1 MIFGYEYPMR
11 NQNDKELGPAI
22 GAALSLCAE
31 IYCGIKENTMNEN
44 VLVECSKFVYKYYK
58 DLGILELKEAFE
70 MAANNKFER
79 INMKAF
85 YGQFNVSMLGDILS
99 AYKSERNKVLNKIM
113 YEHERAVSGESFM
126 DIIEHKN
133 YVARQEVIAE
143 FKAEMEKRKNGQEL
157 KYKTIDDIR
166 IHWPRILIDHGI
178 IELPIERKREIW
190 NEAKELV
197 MKKLRKTA
205 ANFQDVYEAK
215 GARQMIKTIESNGA
229 KTIREKTEVL
239 YGKLYVWE
247 FLK

>member
-1 MIFGYEYPMR
+1 MITGYDNPMK
-11 NQNDKELGPAI
+11 NQDDSEIGVALG
-22 GAALSLCAE
+22 LSLSVCAE
-31 IYCGIKENTMNEN
+31 IYCGIKEDTLNKA
-44 VLVECSKFVYKYYK
+44 VLIECTKFVYRHYR
-58 DLGILELKEAFE
+58 DLGLKEIKEAFD
-70 MAANNKFER
+70 MSANNKFDSV
-79 INMKAF
+79 NMKAF

-99 AYKSERNKVLNKIM
+99 AYKSERNKVLNKILH
-113 YEHERAVSGESFM
+113 EHERAISGESFM

-143 FKAEMEKRKNGQEL
+143 FKTEIEKKRNGKEL
-157 KYKTIDDIR
+157 KYKTVDDIR
-166 IHWPRILIDHGI
+166 IHWPRILIDKGI
-178 IELPIERKREIW
+178 IELPESRKREIW

-215 GARQMIKTIESNGA
+215 GARQMIKNIETNGQ

>member
-1 MIFGYEYPMR
+1 MITGFDNPMK
-11 NQNDKELGPAI
+11 NQDDREIGIALG
-22 GAALSLCAE
+22 LSLSVCAE
-31 IYCGIKENTMNEN
+31 IYCGIKEDTLNKA
-44 VLVECSKFVYKYYK
+44 VLVECTKFVYRHYR
-58 DLGILELKEAFE
+58 DLGLKEIKEAFD
-70 MAANNKFER
+70 MCANNKFDSV
-79 INMKAF
+79 NMKAF

-143 FKAEMEKRKNGQEL
+143 FKEQMERRKNGLEL
-157 KYKTIDDIR
+157 KYKTVDDIR

-178 IELPIERKREIW
+178 IELPLERKREIW

-215 GARQMIKTIESNGA
+215 GARQMIKTIETNGQ